1 MVTPAS
7 RASAC
12 TDRTESS
19 MIGCSRVRFGDTIIS
34 PASIFDMS
42 RMSLTMRIR
51 RSALERATR
60 TS

>member
-1 MVTPAS
+1 MVTPESFANPS
-7 RASAC
+7 

-19 MIGCSRVRFGDTIIS
+19 TIGRSGVRFGVTIIS

-51 RSALERATR
+51 RSAFDSATR